1 MSSSPLSESFIQS
14 QFYGAGMDLPPLWQV
29 IYQEAMRGHHLL
41 FKRPDAERYDSAL
54 SRESSDLWASEAMS
68 DELEVIVLKIIG
80 CSELKDMVKVV
91 DGLAEETRKNLYV
104 FYRRVLW
111 MWRNYVKE
119 RLN

>member
-1 MSSSPLSESFIQS
+1 MSSSPLPEHFIHS

-41 FKRPDAERYDSAL
+41 FKRPDAERYDAEL
-54 SRESSDLWASEAMS
+54 SRDSADSWASETLS
-68 DELEVIVLKIIG
+68 DELELIVLKIIG
-80 CSELKDMVKVV
+80 CSELKDMVRVV
-91 DGLAEETRKNLYV
+91 DGLDDETRQRLYV